1 MIRKVKSIS
10 MWLWHHLTPQIFAVI
25 CVFIITIIAL
35 FMPPYIGMADNGD
48 FFRIFSSN
56 GLFVNNTNYD
66 ALQFGHFVKEFGIYQ
81 YFNENQV
88 AIYSSQ
94 SIFIQMA
101 LLLNKLFGQLL
112 CLMCAFGRLAIS
124 TSFTSDLFVSSGF
137 NGENE
142 RLAGVCG
149 CGANSIYF
157 RRYSLYGL
165 L

>member
-1 MIRKVKSIS
+1 MIGKVKSIS

-25 CVFIITIIAL
+25 CVFIITLIAL
-35 FMPPYIGMADNGD
+35 FVPPYIGMADNGD

-101 LLLNKLFGQLL
+101 LLLNKLFW
-112 CLMCAFGRLAIS
+112 
-124 TSFTSDLFVSSGF
+124 
-137 NGENE
+137 
-142 RLAGVCG
+142 
-149 CGANSIYF
+149 
-157 RRYSLYGL
+157 
-165 L
+165 